1 MVKARVGVLE
11 RRFVSQH
18 IPSTGM
24 RIACVAI
31 DQKRYHPTQISLGT
45 GQPIL
50 QSQKIGA
57 DILRRARDKAQ

>member
-1 MVKARVGVLE
+1 
-11 RRFVSQH
+11 
-18 IPSTGM
+18 M

-31 DQKRYHPTQISLGT
+31 DQKRYHPTQISLRT